1 MRMALPLIGLVA
13 ATPATAQSLTLKPLI
28 DARLRYEQIEQDGL
42 PLDAQA
48 VTLRVRAG
56 VQASQGP
63 LTAIVEAQGNLAVAD
78 NAFDGLSG
86 SAARPLIA
94 DPENIAI
101 HRAQLALKLPVGTLT
116 AGRQR
121 ITLYDERFVGAVGF
135 RQNGQSFD
143 AVRAE
148 VTLVQGIKADLSY
161 AWSVRTIWG
170 IDGAADGGGARQRA
184 VGGDNVFANLS
195 WASPVGTLTGFGY
208 WVDQDEAAVQGYR
221 LSSRTLG
228 VRLAGTRALGNA
240 KLAYQLSHARQ
251 SDMGRNPNDYAAN
264 YWLADISVD
273 LNGPKLGAGY
283 EVLGADTGV
292 ALTSFQTPL
301 GTNFKFQGWADKYLA
316 TPPDG
321 VRDLYVSAG
330 WAWTTMDPGKGVT
343 LQAAWHRYE
352 SDRLTRHY
360 GDELNLLASAK
371 LGRTTASVRFADYR
385 AAGFATDTRKF
396 WLQLDWT
403 I

>member
-1 MRMALPLIGLVA
+1 MRSALPLIGLVA
-13 ATPATAQSLTLKPLI
+13 ATPATAQSVTLKPLI
-28 DARLRYEQIEQDGL
+28 DARLRYEQVEQDGL
-42 PLDAQA
+42 PLDAEA

-56 VQASQGP
+56 VQASHGP
-63 LTAIVEAQGNLAVAD
+63 LTAIVEAQGNLAIVD
-78 NAFDGLSG
+78 DRFDGLSG

-94 DPENIAI
+94 DPENVAI
-101 HRAQLALKLPVGTLT
+101 HRAQLALKLPVVTLT

-121 ITLYDERFVGAVGF
+121 ITLDDERFVGAVGF

-148 VTLVQGIKADLSY
+148 ATPVKGVKADLSY

-170 IDGAADGGGARQRA
+170 IDGTGARQRA

-195 WASPVGTLTGFGY
+195 WVSPIGTLTGFGY
-208 WVDQDEAAVQGYR
+208 WVDQDEAAVQGFR
-221 LSSRTLG
+221 LSSRTFG
-228 VRLAGTRALGNA
+228 VGLAGMRTLGKA

-251 SDMGRNPNDYAAN
+251 SDMGRNPTDYAAA
-264 YWLADISVD
+264 YWLADVSVD
-273 LNGPKLGAGY
+273 LNGPKLGIGY

-321 VRDLYVSAG
+321 VRDLYLSAG
-330 WAWTTMDPGKGVT
+330 WGWKAIGPAKGVT
-343 LQAAWHRYE
+343 LQAAWHRFE

-360 GDELNLLASAK
+360 GDELNLLASAR
-371 LGRTTASVRFADYR
+371 LGKTTASVRYADYR
-385 AAGFATDTRKF
+385 ADGFATDTRKF

-403 I
+403 L

>member
-1 MRMALPLIGLVA
+1 MQRLLPLIGLVA
-13 ATPATAQSLTLKPLI
+13 ATPATAQTLTLKPLI
-28 DARLRYEQIEQDGL
+28 DARLRYEQVEQDGL
-42 PLDAQA
+42 ALDAEA

-56 VQASQGP
+56 VQVGHGP
-63 LTAIVEAQGNLAVAD
+63 MTAIIEAQGNLALVD
-78 NAFDGLSG
+78 DRFDGLSG

-94 DPENIAI
+94 DPENVAI
-101 HRAQLALKLPVGTLT
+101 HRAQLALKLPVLTLT

-121 ITLYDERFVGAVGF
+121 ITLDDERFVGAVGF

-148 VTLVQGIKADLSY
+148 VAPVKGVKADLSY

-170 IDGAADGGGARQRA
+170 IDGIGPRQRA
-184 VGGDNVFANLS
+184 IGGDNVFANLS
-195 WASPVGTLTGFGY
+195 WASPIGTVTGFGY
-208 WVDQDEAAVQGYR
+208 WVDQDEAAVQGFR
-221 LSSRTLG
+221 LSNRTIG
-228 VRLAGTRALGNA
+228 ARLAGTQKLGKA

-251 SDMGRNPNDYAAN
+251 SDMGRNPNDYAAA
-264 YWLADISVD
+264 YWLADMSVD

-292 ALTSFQTPL
+292 ALTSFQFPL
-301 GTNFKFQGWADKYLA
+301 GTNFKFQGWADKFLT

-321 VRDLYVSAG
+321 VRDLYMNAG
-330 WAWTTMDPGKGVT
+330 WSWKAIGPANAVT
-343 LQAAWHRYE
+343 VQAAWHRYE
-352 SDRLTRHY
+352 SDRLNRAY

-371 LGRTTASVRFADYR
+371 LGKTTASLRYADYR
-385 AAGFATDTRKF
+385 ADGFATDTRKF

>member
-1 MRMALPLIGLVA
+1 MRTAFPLIGLVA
-13 ATPATAQSLTLKPLI
+13 ATPATAQTLTPLI
-28 DARLRYEQIEQDGL
+28 DARLRYEQVEQDGL
-42 PLDAQA
+42 PLDADA

-56 VQASQGP
+56 VQASEGP
-63 LTAIVEAQGNLAVAD
+63 LTALVEAQGNLSVAGRY
-78 NAFDGLSG
+78 FDGLSG
-86 SAARPLIA
+86 ATTFPLIA
-94 DPENIAI
+94 DPENVAI
-101 HRAQLALKLPVGTLT
+101 HRAQIALRLPVLTLT

-121 ITLYDERFVGAVGF
+121 ITLDDERFVGAVGF

-148 VTLVQGIKADLSY
+148 LMPVKGVKADLTY

-170 IDGAADGGGARQRA
+170 IDGTGARQRA
-184 VGGDNVFANLS
+184 VGGDNVFASLS
-195 WASPVGTLTGFGY
+195 WVSPIGTLTGFGY
-208 WVDQDEAAVQGYR
+208 WVDQGEAVVQGFR

-228 VRLAGTRALGNA
+228 VRLAGTRTLGKA

-251 SDMGRNPNDYAAN
+251 SDMGRNPNDYAAG
-264 YWLADISVD
+264 YWLADVSVD
-273 LNGPKLGAGY
+273 LNGPKLGIGY
-283 EVLGADTGV
+283 EVLGADNGV

-321 VRDLYVSAG
+321 VRDLYLSAG
-330 WAWTTMDPGKGVT
+330 WGWKAIGPAKGVT
-343 LQAAWHRYE
+343 VQAAWHRYE

-360 GDELNLLASAK
+360 GDELNLMASAK
-371 LGRTTASVRFADYR
+371 LGGTTASARFADYR
-385 AAGFATDTRKF
+385 ATGFATDTRKF

-403 I
+403 L

>member
-1 MRMALPLIGLVA
+1 MRAAFLLLGMAA
-13 ATPATAQSLTLKPLI
+13 ATPAAAQTLKPLAE
-28 DARLRYEQIEQDGL
+28 ARLRYEQADQDGL
-42 PLDAQA
+42 ASDSDAL
-48 VTLRVRAG
+48 TLRVRAG

-63 LTAIVEAQGNLAVAD
+63 LSALIEAQGNLAIAGD
-78 NAFDGLSG
+78 YYDGLHG
-86 SAARPLIA
+86 AAARPLIA
-94 DPENIAI
+94 DPQNVAI
-101 HRAQLALKLPVGTLT
+101 SRAQLALKLPAVTLT

-121 ITLYDERFVGAVGF
+121 ILLDDERFVGAVGF

-148 VTLVQGIKADLSY
+148 VTPLKGLKADLSY
-161 AWSVRTIWG
+161 VWSVRTIWG
-170 IDGAADGGGARQRA
+170 VDGAGARQRA
-184 VGGDNVFANLS
+184 VGGDNVLANLS
-195 WASPVGTLTGFGY
+195 YATPIGALTGFGY
-208 WVDQDEAAVQGYR
+208 WVDQDEAAVQGFR
-221 LSSRTLG
+221 LSSKTFG
-228 VRLAGTRALGNA
+228 VRLAGAQPIGKA

-251 SDMGRNPNDYAAN
+251 SDFHRNPNDYAAS
-264 YWLADISVD
+264 YWLADLALD
-273 LNGPKLGAGY
+273 LDGPRLGGGYEILGASS
-283 EVLGADTGV
+283 GA

-301 GTNFKFQGWADKYLA
+301 GTNFKFQGWADKYLS

-330 WAWTTMDPGKGVT
+330 WGWKTIGPAKAVT

-360 GDELNLLASAK
+360 GDELNLLASARFGK
-371 LGRTTASVRFADYR
+371 TTASVRFADYQ
-385 AAGFATDTRKF
+385 ADLFATDTQKF

>member
-1 MRMALPLIGLVA
+1 MRIVLPLIGLVA
-13 ATPATAQSLTLKPLI
+13 ATPATAQTLTLKPLI
-28 DARLRYEQIEQDGL
+28 DARLRYEQVDQDGL
-42 PLDAQA
+42 TLDADA

-56 VQASQGP
+56 VQAGQGP
-63 LTAIVEAQGNLAVAD
+63 LTAIIETQGNLAIVD
-78 NAFDGLSG
+78 DRFDGLSG

-94 DPENIAI
+94 DPENVAI

-121 ITLYDERFVGAVGF
+121 ITLDDERFVGAVGF

-148 VTLVQGIKADLSY
+148 ATPVKGVKADLSY

-170 IDGAADGGGARQRA
+170 IDGTGARQRA

-195 WASPVGTLTGFGY
+195 WVSPIGTLTGFGY
-208 WVDQDEAAVQGYR
+208 WVDQDEAAVQGFR
-221 LSSRTLG
+221 LASRTIG
-228 VRLAGTRALGNA
+228 ARLAGTQKLGKA

-251 SDMGRNPNDYAAN
+251 SDMGRNPNNYEAG
-264 YWLADISVD
+264 YWLADVSVD

-292 ALTSFQTPL
+292 ALTSFQFPL
-301 GTNFKFQGWADKYLA
+301 GTNFKFQGWADKFLT

-321 VRDLYVSAG
+321 VRDLYVNAG
-330 WAWTTMDPGKGVT
+330 WSWKAIGPARAVT
-343 LQAAWHRYE
+343 VQAVWHRYE
-352 SDRLTRHY
+352 SDRLNRSY
-360 GDELNLLASAK
+360 GDELNLLASAR
-371 LGRTTASVRFADYR
+371 LGKATASVRYADYR
-385 AAGFATDTRKF
+385 TDGFATDTRKF

>member
-1 MRMALPLIGLVA
+1 MRRFLPLVGLVA
-13 ATPATAQSLTLKPLI
+13 ATPATAQTLTLKPLI
-28 DARLRYEQIEQDGL
+28 DARLRYEQVEQDGL
-42 PLDAQA
+42 PVDAEA
-48 VTLRVRAG
+48 VTIRVRAG
-56 VQASQGP
+56 VQASRGS
-63 LTAIVEAQGNLAVAD
+63 LTALVEAEGNLAVVD
-78 NAFDGLSG
+78 DHFDGVSG
-86 SAARPLIA
+86 SAAPPLIA
-94 DPENIAI
+94 DPENVAI
-101 HRAQLALKLPVGTLT
+101 HRAQLALKLPVVTLT

-121 ITLYDERFVGAVGF
+121 ITLDDERFVGAVGF
-135 RQNGQSFD
+135 RQNAQSFD

-148 VTLVQGIKADLSY
+148 VTPVKGLKADLSFV
-161 AWSVRTIWG
+161 WSVRTIWG
-170 IDGAADGGGARQRA
+170 IDGTGARQRA

-195 WASPVGTLTGFGY
+195 WASPIGTVTGFGY

-228 VRLAGTRALGNA
+228 ARLAGTRKLGKA
-240 KLAYQLSHARQ
+240 KLAYQLSYARQ
-251 SDMGRNPNDYAAN
+251 SDMGRNPNNYEAA
-264 YWLADISVD
+264 YWLADVTID

-292 ALTSFQTPL
+292 ALTSFQFPL
-301 GTNFKFQGWADKYLA
+301 GTNFKFQGWADKFLT

-321 VRDLYVSAG
+321 VRDLYVNAG
-330 WAWTTMDPGKGVT
+330 WSWKAIGPAKAVT
-343 LQAAWHRYE
+343 VQAAWHRYE

-371 LGRTTASVRFADYR
+371 LGKTTASVRYADYR
-385 AAGFATDTRKF
+385 ADGFATDTRKF